1 MGDPAGIGPEVILKA
16 LSSPPPNFPLLP
28 ATCRIIGSRK
38 VFELEQKRLK
48 TKIDLSLVDDTVHIP
63 GSWKIGKVQKKCGLA
78 ALAALEKGI
87 ELLQEGKIR
96 ALVTGPVS
104 KESLRLAGFVCP
116 GQTEFLARKLKAK
129 HYAMLAWSPRCKIVF
144 VTTHLPLKRISS
156 YITAHAVYR
165 HTALLHRFL
174 LWENILFP
182 PNPSKTSGALPRICI
197 LALNPHATEFSC
209 GEEKR
214 IARGVLLAK
223 KSGINAFGPVP
234 ADAAFSTLANPAY
247 EADGFVAMYHDQGMI
262 PAKLLAQDAGVNVT
276 LGLPFVRTSP
286 LHGTAF
292 DIAGKGIARAGSML
306 SAIRLAA
313 RLSLLEEPYRK
324 K

>member
-1 MGDPAGIGPEVILKA
+1 MGDPAGIGPEIILKA
-16 LSSPPPNFPLLP
+16 LSSPPPDFSLLP

-48 TKIDLSLVDDTVHIP
+48 TKIDLSLIDDTVCIP
-63 GSWKIGKVQKKCGLA
+63 GSWKTGKVQKKCGQA
-78 ALAALEKGI
+78 ALAALEKSI
-87 ELLQEGKIR
+87 ELLQERKIR

-104 KESLRLAGFVCP
+104 KESLRLAGFAYP
-116 GQTEFLARKLKAK
+116 GQTEFLAHKLGAK

-156 YITAHAVYR
+156 RITPQAVCRHAV
-165 HTALLHRFL
+165 LLHRFL
-174 LWENILFP
+174 LLENRLFP
-182 PNPSKTSGALPRICI
+182 PDPNRTSDALPRICV

-223 KSGINAFGPVP
+223 KSGVNAFGPVP
-234 ADAAFSTLANPAY
+234 ADAAFSTLATTH
-247 EADGFVAMYHDQGMI
+247 EAEGFVAMYHDQGMI

-306 SAIRLAA
+306 SALLLAA
-313 RLSLLEEPYRK
+313 RLSLPEK
-324 K
+324 SNCTK